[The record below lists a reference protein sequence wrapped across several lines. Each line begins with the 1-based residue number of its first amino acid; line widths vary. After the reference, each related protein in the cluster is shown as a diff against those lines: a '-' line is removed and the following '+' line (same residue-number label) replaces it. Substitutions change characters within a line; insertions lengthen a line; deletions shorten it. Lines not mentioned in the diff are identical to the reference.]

1 MNRLSYAEAT
11 RFIYS
16 LTNYEKTVDYKY
28 KNAFKLDRVVWLLD
42 QVGNPHHDLQ
52 AVHIAGTK
60 GKGSTAWMTANVLRE
75 AGFKVGLY
83 TSPHLVSFRERIR
96 VDGARIPEKQFAGLL
111 SEIRPYIT
119 PPEEGR
125 CSHSFFDVL
134 TVMAFLYFSRQK
146 VDIAVVEV
154 GMGGRLDA
162 TNVLCPLVAAI
173 TPISFDH
180 TKHLGN
186 DLASIAAEK
195 AGIIKPGVPVVVSPQ
210 SVEALEVIRHTCR
223 ARRARLIQVGED
235 IQWTPKP
242 CPGPR
247 PVQGEGTCLDVRT
260 TRRGYVGLWLPLLG
274 DHQRINA
281 TTAVGIAEELRR
293 SSVRIPEEAIRK
305 GLARTKVL
313 GRISVIQRR
322 PTVVLDVAHNPASIR
337 TLREVLQN
345 RFRFKRL
352 FLVFTLHKDKDVE
365 GIVREMTPWMESKLK
380 QGGLF
385 LPVIDTPRIMP
396 TTRIRE
402 TFAALGVEGTETSSV
417 AEALS
422 EALALADEEDLICVV
437 GSFML
442 AEKAIEY
449 FGIEVE

>member
-1 MNRLSYAEAT
+1 
-11 RFIYS
+11 
-16 LTNYEKTVDYKY
+16 
-28 KNAFKLDRVVWLLD
+28 
-42 QVGNPHHDLQ
+42 
-52 AVHIAGTK
+52 
-60 GKGSTAWMTANVLRE
+60 
-75 AGFKVGLY
+75 
-83 TSPHLVSFRERIR
+83 
-96 VDGARIPEKQFAGLL
+96 
-111 SEIRPYIT
+111 
-119 PPEEGR
+119 
-125 CSHSFFDVL
+125 
-134 TVMAFLYFSRQK
+134 
-146 VDIAVVEV
+146 
-154 GMGGRLDA
+154 
-162 TNVLCPLVAAI
+162 
-173 TPISFDH
+173 
-180 TKHLGN
+180 
-186 DLASIAAEK
+186 
-195 AGIIKPGVPVVVSPQ
+195 
-210 SVEALEVIRHTCR
+210 
-223 ARRARLIQVGED
+223 
-235 IQWTPKP
+235 
-242 CPGPR
+242 
-247 PVQGEGTCLDVRT
+247 
-260 TRRGYVGLWLPLLG
+260 LG